1 MKGDI
6 SKLCAEHYLAA
17 GSALT
22 VCLAM
27 ELHPLPRAQ
36 LRVLRARVQCWAE
49 GEGMRAKKCRNPG
62 EKLILQGTV

>member
-1 MKGDI
+1 
-6 SKLCAEHYLAA
+6 
-17 GSALT
+17 
-22 VCLAM
+22 M

-36 LRVLRARVQCWAE
+36 LGVLRARVQCWAE